1 MVARSRLA
9 LALVAVGLVAAPTAS
24 AASSLLIDGLAATAA
39 QPIREKGSVSIPFN
53 VILTADGFGCPAPSA
68 FPPVTLAAAGAPP
81 GTTLTLEPAELVF
94 TAGQGLYVTEPTGQ
108 IPVAQP
114 YNETMAATLKVEN
127 ANVSANANLSIK
139 ITATFPGGAPP
150 DCQAN
155 EQPPAQTAEGTTVVQ
170 LIAPPPPAP
179 PEPVVED
186 KSFLPAPGF
195 GLALLAVGAL
205 ALVAARRKR

>member
-1 MVARSRLA
+1 MVAWSRLA

-24 AASSLLIDGLAATAA
+24 AASSLLIDGLPAMAT

-53 VILTADGFGCPAPSA
+53 VILTADGFGCPEPGE

-114 YNETMAATLKVEN
+114 YNQSMAATLKIEN
-127 ANVSANANLSIK
+127 ANVTANANLTLK
-139 ITATFPGGAPP
+139 LTATFAGGVPTG
-150 DCQAN
+150 CQGN
-155 EQPPAQTAEGTTVVQ
+155 DPPPAASAEGTTGVQ
-170 LIAPPPPAP
+170 LIAPPPPPP

-195 GLALLAVGAL
+195 GLVLLAVVAL